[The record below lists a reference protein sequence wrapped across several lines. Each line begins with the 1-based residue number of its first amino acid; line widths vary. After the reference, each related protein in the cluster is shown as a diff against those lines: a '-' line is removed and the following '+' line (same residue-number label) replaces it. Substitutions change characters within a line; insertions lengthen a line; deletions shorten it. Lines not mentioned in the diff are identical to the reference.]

1 MVLMMLWFLDSSFA
15 SISHR
20 TLGMKQEIP
29 LRTSVNGKSLIQ
41 RQVTPLVIASASKLQ
56 RNSSTFEQIAI

>member
-15 SISHR
+15 SISHK

-41 RQVTPLVIASASKLQ
+41 RQVTPLAS
-56 RNSSTFEQIAI
+56 FQIADEIT